1 MNFLKMNRDDFMNLN
16 KFENIS
22 FLSFSIFKNKP
33 LIAAVSTRSGGVSS
47 GRFSSLNMKFLEG
60 EKSENVVENRK
71 RFLKVFDISYK
82 NIIACDQVHGTE
94 IKTVTGKDKGK
105 GALSPNSC
113 FHGYDGLITNELNV
127 PLTMCF
133 ADCTPIFLYDEVN
146 NVIALCH
153 AGWRGTVGNIT
164 GKAVDIM
171 KTDFGTNPEN
181 IVAGIGPAIGQDSF
195 EVGKEVYEE
204 FLKIFDKNEMN
215 LISYEGNNG
224 KYFINLEKANE
235 LLLVKSKVN
244 SKNIECVD
252 FCTKAHSDILY
263 SYRKDNGKTGRHMA
277 VFMLKNR

>member
-1 MNFLKMNRDDFMNLN
+1 MY
-16 KFENIS
+16 
-22 FLSFSIFKNKP
+22 
-33 LIAAVSTRSGGVSS
+33 
-47 GRFSSLNMKFLEG
+47 
-60 EKSENVVENRK
+60 K
-71 RFLKVFDISYK
+71 R
-82 NIIACDQVHGTE
+82 Q
-94 IKTVTGKDKGK
+94 
-105 GALSPNSC
+105 
-113 FHGYDGLITNELNV
+113 
-127 PLTMCF
+127 
-133 ADCTPIFLYDEVN
+133 DCTPIFLYDKVN

-244 SKNIECVD
+244 SKNIECAD
-252 FCTKAHSDILY
+252 FCTKTHSDILY